1 MKRFFIL
8 LAVAV
13 TAVACDSADDSSAE
27 IKSAPKRAGWD
38 LFQLYG
44 DVKEVTV
51 WEYQADNDGQT
62 PKAGDTNFK
71 RIYTFNENG
80 DLKCSKDYV
89 RGKNLVSETKYE
101 YNGMG
106 YLTKAI
112 YTNNYDGMLAYAEY
126 IYDKDGNLTKERS
139 AYEYY
144 IDSEITHRY
153 NEQGQKIESTTQT
166 YNDWDEVE
174 TTKYRYNQDD
184 ELIELINYT
193 GEEET
198 SRTEFKYDD
207 KGRCIEVTQ
216 TDSHSGNVIYQ
227 KLTTYDKYSNIAE
240 ETYTHTYLGAS
251 STTSQIYEYE
261 YDNHGNPTSLIKYM
275 DENGEK
281 VAIEIYKYEI
291 QYR

>member
-8 LAVAV
+8 LAAAV
-13 TAVACDSADDSSAE
+13 TAVACGSADDSSAE
-27 IKSAPKRAGWD
+27 IKTAPKRAGWD

-44 DVKEVTV
+44 DVEEVTV

-62 PKAGDTNFK
+62 PKAGDITFK

-80 DLKCSKDYV
+80 DLKCSKDYE
-89 RGKNLVSETKYE
+89 RGKNLVSESQYE

-112 YTNNYDGMLAYAEY
+112 YTNNYDGLMAYAEY

-174 TTKYRYNQDD
+174 TTKYRYNRAD
-184 ELIELINYT
+184 ELIELPVKKI
-193 GEEET
+193 
-198 SRTEFKYDD
+198 
-207 KGRCIEVTQ
+207 
-216 TDSHSGNVIYQ
+216 
-227 KLTTYDKYSNIAE
+227 
-240 ETYTHTYLGAS
+240 
-251 STTSQIYEYE
+251 
-261 YDNHGNPTSLIKYM
+261 
-275 DENGEK
+275 
-281 VAIEIYKYEI
+281 
-291 QYR
+291 

>member
-8 LAVAV
+8 LAVAI
-13 TAVACDSADDSSAE
+13 TAVACDSADDSRAE
-27 IKSAPKRAGWD
+27 IKTAPKRAGWD

-44 DVKEVTV
+44 SVEEVTV

-62 PKAGDTNFK
+62 PKAGDITFK
-71 RIYTFNENG
+71 RVYTFNENG
-80 DLKCSKDYV
+80 DLKCSKDYE
-89 RGKNLVSETKYE
+89 RGKNLVSESQYE
-101 YNGMG
+101 YNGTASLAKIS
-106 YLTKAI
+106 Y
-112 YTNNYDGMLAYAEY
+112 YNNYDGVTASVEY
-126 IYDKDGNLTKERS
+126 IYDKTGTLIKERS

-174 TTKYRYNQDD
+174 TTKYRYNRAD

-193 GEEET
+193 GKEEM
-198 SRTEFKYDD
+198 SRTEFKYD
-207 KGRCIEVTQ
+207 KAGRCIETTQ

-240 ETYTHTYLGAS
+240 ETYTHTYLGTT

-291 QYR
+291 HYR